1 MNENDEKIPLNVNL
15 TEEEKKLCDASYS
28 EIILYYLTKPTLFL
42 NHLYGSITTFTW
54 KFDF

>member
-1 MNENDEKIPLNVNL
+1 MNENDERIPLNVNL
-15 TEEEKKLCDASYS
+15 TEDEKKLCDASYS